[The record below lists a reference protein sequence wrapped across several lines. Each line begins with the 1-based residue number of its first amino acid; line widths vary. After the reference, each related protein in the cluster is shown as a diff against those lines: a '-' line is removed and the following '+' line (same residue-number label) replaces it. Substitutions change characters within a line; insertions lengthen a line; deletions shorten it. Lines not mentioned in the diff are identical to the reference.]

1 MISVGIAI
9 SVSESRPAMTS
20 IMVINPG
27 SVPTSA
33 LVTSIAVFIEVTS
46 ILKSIRIELVE
57 VSITRRRRLTSVT
70 LMIVIAPGE
79 TSLRAAIPETK
90 AFCSV
95 SPNSTA
101 E

>member
-1 MISVGIAI
+1 MTSVGSAI

-27 SVPTSA
+27 PVFISA
-33 LVTSIAVFIEVTS
+33 LVTSVAVFIDATS

-57 VSITRRRRLTSVT
+57 LSITRRRRSTSEIST
-70 LMIVIAPGE
+70 IVIAPGE
-79 TSLRAAIPETK
+79 TSLTAAIPETK
-90 AFCSV
+90 ALCSV
-95 SPNSTA
+95 SPNSFA